1 MFALQGRGA
10 RAAHQPLELWILVR
24 IQAPLPNS
32 REGGAYFVKQAS
44 LLASRGEPVLLPAP
58 HFLVR
63 AKSTRSVC
71 EREPTLVSHRPALA
85 SGASAICH
93 ELLSQFK
100 NRECR

>member
-44 LLASRGEPVLLPAP
+44 LLASRGEPVLLPDP
-58 HFLVR
+58 LFLVR
-63 AKSTRSVC
+63 AEPTRSVC
-71 EREPTLVSHRPALA
+71 AGGRHLYRTPRHLHPGQV
-85 SGASAICH
+85 
-93 ELLSQFK
+93 
-100 NRECR
+100 

>member
-44 LLASRGEPVLLPAP
+44 LLASRGEPVFLPNLL
-58 HFLVR
+58 FLVR
-63 AKSTRSVC
+63 AEPTRSGPDRKQ
-71 EREPTLVSHRPALA
+71 REDDT
-85 SGASAICH
+85 
-93 ELLSQFK
+93 
-100 NRECR
+100 